1 MILLMRREKKIVV
14 WRWAE
19 PSNRF
24 SPIKNRS
31 WGDLKLKSHDLVVF
45 AGLKPTDW
53 MWLGRAR
60 TGVLHKIE
68 LTKEQASQCVVAEQE
83 FRPTEEEIN
92 KYLER
97 TGRSIFGSYRGY
109 SREQYEKFF
118 IPLLDYKG
126 GYILP
131 EVLIPFEVDAKICRI
146 KTWWL
151 RFKKKYI
158 SQNLGDYPYRYKT
171 K

>member
-1 MILLMRREKKIVV
+1 MGKEKKIIV

-19 PSNRF
+19 PSKRF
-24 SPIKNRS
+24 SPSKNRS
-31 WGDLKLKSHDLVVF
+31 GGDLKLRSHNYVVF

-68 LTKEQASQCVVAEQE
+68 LTEEQASQCVVAEQE

-92 KYLER
+92 EYLER
-97 TGRSIFGSYRGY
+97 TGRNVVGSLIGY
-109 SREQYEKFF
+109 SIEQYEKSF
-118 IPLLDYKG
+118 IPLLDYDG

-131 EVLIPFEVDAKICRI
+131 EVLIPFEVDAKICRV

-158 SQNLGDYPYRYKT
+158 SHKLGEYPSRYST